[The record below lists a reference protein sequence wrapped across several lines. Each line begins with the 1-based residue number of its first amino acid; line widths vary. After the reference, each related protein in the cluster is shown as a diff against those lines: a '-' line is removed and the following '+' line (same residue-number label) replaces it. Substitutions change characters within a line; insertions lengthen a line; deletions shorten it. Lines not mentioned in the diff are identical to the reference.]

1 MHRLQAP
8 DVIDGIERAVATHL
22 GRHWKVRG
30 FVNLNDRASHPAGIL
45 LGDRSDGLNVFVKYG
60 EGDEALNAFR
70 RELAGLAFLRD
81 PGGAR
86 TALPVADGVV
96 PVEGGCVLALEA
108 VTERAPTDRSR
119 ADWRS
124 IGTALGSL
132 HATTRTT
139 FGFELDGSFGPL
151 PQVNTPV
158 DTNQWSDFVRLRR
171 VEPFLDAA
179 LRSGNLPDGFMTRVH
194 AVTERLHELSGP
206 DPVPTLLHGDAQ
218 QNNYLSTD
226 EGALF
231 VDASP
236 FFGHP
241 ENDLAMVDVF
251 EPVPSDVFDAYRERR
266 DIDPGFMQRRELW
279 RIPIYL
285 AVIAV
290 DVSNPFG
297 RTFIGRLD
305 EALRTFE

>member
-8 DVIDGIERAVATHL
+8 DVIDGVERAVGAHL
-22 GRHWKVRG
+22 GRPWRVCG
-30 FVNLNDRASHPAGIL
+30 FVNLDDRASHPAGIL

-70 RELAGLAFLRD
+70 RELDGLAFLRD
-81 PGGAR
+81 RGGAR
-86 TALPVADGVV
+86 TALPVAGGVV

-108 VTERAPTDRSR
+108 VTERAPGDRSR

-132 HATTRTT
+132 HATTGTT
-139 FGFELDGSFGPL
+139 FGFEVDGSFGPL

-158 DTNQWSDFVRLRR
+158 ETNRWSDFVRLRR
-171 VEPFLDAA
+171 IEPFLDAA
-179 LRSGNLPDGFMTRVH
+179 LRSGNLPDGFMKRVH
-194 AVTERLHELSGP
+194 AVAERLHELSGP

-251 EPVPSDVFDAYRERR
+251 GPVPSDVFDAYRERR
-266 DIDPGFMQRRELW
+266 EIDPGFVQRCELW

-297 RTFIGRLD
+297 RAFIARLD
-305 EALRTFE
+305 EALRTFT